1 MKYLHT
7 MPKIKIAVALDEESV
22 RELDRLVEAA
32 TFPSRSQAVQAAI
45 DEKLARLARTR
56 LAREAVKLDPT
67 AERALAE
74 EGLGEELGR
83 WPDY

>member
-7 MPKIKIAVALDEESV
+7 MPKIKITVALDDESV
-22 RELDRLVEAA
+22 RELDRLVEMAA
-32 TFPSRSQAVQAAI
+32 YPSRSQAVQASV

-56 LAREAVKLDPT
+56 LAREVEKLDPA

-74 EGLGEELGR
+74 EGLSEELDT
-83 WPDY
+83 WPEY